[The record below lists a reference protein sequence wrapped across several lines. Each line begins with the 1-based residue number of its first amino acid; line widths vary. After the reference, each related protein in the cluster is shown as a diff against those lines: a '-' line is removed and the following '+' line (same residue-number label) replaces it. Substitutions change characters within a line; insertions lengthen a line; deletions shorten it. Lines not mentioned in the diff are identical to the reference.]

1 MALLTILPFFLL
13 MFFSSSIQ
21 AKTHYHKWDIAYN
34 LKSPD
39 CFQKLAITINGGT
52 PGPTIDA
59 QQGDTV
65 VVEVHNKLFTE
76 NIAIHWHGIRQIG
89 TPWSDGTEGV
99 TQCPILAGET
109 FVYSF
114 VVDRAGT
121 FIYHAHYGMQRSAG
135 LYGLIR
141 VAIPPGE
148 VEPFKY
154 DSDQSLI
161 LNDWW
166 HKSAYEQSA
175 GLSSIPFR
183 WVNEPDSL
191 LINGRGRFN
200 CSLAQGG
207 TCNAT
212 NPECAPYVISVVSGR
227 TYRLRIASVSS
238 LSAFNFQIEGHN
250 MTVVEAD
257 GHYVRPFVVSSLY
270 IYSGET
276 YSVIVKADQ
285 NPSRN
290 YWAAVNIVSRKPHT
304 PTGFAIFN
312 YYPNHPMKTP
322 PTILPVGPLWNDST
336 SRLKQDMALKA
347 HPDYNN
353 PPPGTSDRLILL
365 LNTQNKI
372 NGYTRWSVNNVSF
385 TLPRTPYLI
394 ALKERLH
401 NVFDQKPAPD
411 TYDYKTY
418 DIYQKPPNPNAT
430 RSNSIY
436 RLKFNSTVDVVLQNA
451 NTLNDNN
458 SETHPWH
465 LHGHDFW
472 VVGHGVGKFDP
483 EKDPKGFNLVDP
495 IEKNTVAVQ
504 PYGWTAFRFRA
515 DNPGVWAF
523 HCHIESHF
531 FMGMGVVFEEG
542 VHRVGKLPSSIK
554 GCGASKV

>member
-1 MALLTILPFFLL
+1 MLLLI
-13 MFFSSSIQ
+13 FFSSSIE
-21 AKTHYHKWDIAYN
+21 AKTRYHKWEITYQ

-39 CFQKLAITINGGT
+39 CFQKLAITINGST

-65 VVEVHNKLFTE
+65 VVAVKNGLFTE
-76 NIAIHWHGIRQIG
+76 NIAIHWHGIRQLG

-99 TQCPILAGET
+99 TQCPIIPGET
-109 FVYSF
+109 FIYSF
-114 VVDRAGT
+114 VVDRPGT
-121 FIYHAHYGMQRSAG
+121 YIYHAHYGMQRSAG

-141 VAIPPGE
+141 VALPQGE

-166 HKSAYEQSA
+166 HKSAFEQSV
-175 GLSSIPFR
+175 GLSSIPFA
-183 WVNEPDSL
+183 WVNEPDSI

-200 CSLAQGG
+200 CSLVQGGG
-207 TCNAT
+207 TCNST
-212 NPECAPYVISVVSGR
+212 NPDCAPYVITAVPGR
-227 TYRLRIASVSS
+227 TYRLRIASITS

-257 GHYVRPFVVSSLY
+257 GHFVKPFVVESLY

-276 YSVIVKADQ
+276 YSVLVKADQ
-285 NPSRN
+285 DPSRN
-290 YWAAVNIVSRKPHT
+290 YWAAVNVVSRQPKT

-312 YYPNHPMKTP
+312 YYPNHPKKNP
-322 PTILPVGPLWNDST
+322 PTVLPIGPHWNDT
-336 SRLKQDMALKA
+336 TGRLNQDMSVKA
-347 HPDYNN
+347 HPNYNH
-353 PPPGTSDRLILL
+353 PPPKTADRLILL

-372 NGYTRWSVNNVSF
+372 GGHTRWAVNQVSF
-385 TLPRTPYLI
+385 TLPHTPYLI
-394 ALKERLH
+394 ALKDRLR
-401 NVFDQKPAPD
+401 NVFNQKPAPD

-418 DIYQKPPNPNAT
+418 DIYQNTSNQNAT
-430 RSNSIY
+430 YSNSIY

-451 NTLNDNN
+451 NTMTSNN

-483 EKDPKGFNLVDP
+483 EKDPNGYNLVDP

-504 PYGWTAFRFRA
+504 PYGWTTIRFRA
-515 DNPGVWAF
+515 DNPGAWAF

-542 VHRVGKLPSSIK
+542 VDKVGKLPKNIK
-554 GCGASKV
+554 GCGAS